1 MTVLERQC
9 RVARIALRCSPVTT
23 SISFRPTVD
32 DLRNLALLE
41 QSGLTRTE
49 AIRAALRESAQSR
62 RRRSELRGEVEALR
76 NDPIDRAAIEET
88 RDFYGVIWDEIGS

>member
-1 MTVLERQC
+1 M
-9 RVARIALRCSPVTT
+9 AT
-23 SISFRPTVD
+23 SISFRPTAD

-49 AIRAALRESAQSR
+49 AIRSALRESAQSR
-62 RRRSELRGEVEALR
+62 RRRTELLAEVEALR

-88 RDFYGVIWDEIGS
+88 RDFFGVVWDEPSS

>member
-1 MTVLERQC
+1 MVF
-9 RVARIALRCSPVTT
+9 VAT
-23 SISFRPTVD
+23 SISFRPTAD

-49 AIRAALRESAQSR
+49 AIRSALRESAQSR
-62 RRRSELRGEVEALR
+62 RRRTELLAEVEALR

-88 RDFYGVIWDEIGS
+88 RDFFGVVWDERSS